1 MGEFYTAPAL
11 FLHRASIYFL
21 HKIATRKSGSLFYFF
36 DFLFQPIKA
45 ALCVYS
51 FRNITNAMANDNF
64 YRIFVKASTLSH
76 RYELD
81 ARIMWFMI
89 CIKTKHIANA
99 IKAMIIFIITDGFSV
114 FKNQGL
120 SASFFASL
128 YQCSTKGS
136 IFECMGTV
144 LLKPFSVFIPPEKIA
159 IARAFYSKRIEL
171 IDKVIDK
178 LNPSLA
184 LYVKMGVTEELT
196 YDVLQIRGCPRC
208 RDMYYAEYR
217 YFFWRLSIER
227 Q

>member
-1 MGEFYTAPAL
+1 MRQFIESMFYLDVVRCRKCRGGVGEFCTAPAL

-21 HKIATRKSGSLFYFF
+21 HKTATRKSGSLFYFF

-51 FRNITNAMANDNF
+51 FRNITNTMANDNF

-89 CIKTKHIANA
+89 CIKTKHIA
-99 IKAMIIFIITDGFSV
+99 T
-114 FKNQGL
+114 
-120 SASFFASL
+120 
-128 YQCSTKGS
+128 
-136 IFECMGTV
+136 
-144 LLKPFSVFIPPEKIA
+144 
-159 IARAFYSKRIEL
+159 ARAFYSKRIEL

-184 LYVKMGVTEELT
+184 PYVKMGVTEELT
-196 YDVLQIRGCPRC
+196 YDVLQIRGCPCC